1 MLRILACVTKI
12 FCRRRYSRALVETRR
27 LLDEKVVRRFMVS
40 LRRKNP
46 VIRHLL
52 RRVLYNIGKYLVWNL
67 RLSSCSSDTT
77 LIQVYY
83 NLCTYLELCYLQKM
97 AVHPNPI
104 TMLRGHCVKIAT
116 NFVSSKLL
124 KYKAAQ
130 SQTRLMY
137 TVT

>member
-1 MLRILACVTKI
+1 M
-12 FCRRRYSRALVETRR
+12 
-27 LLDEKVVRRFMVS
+27 S

-52 RRVLYNIGKYLVWNL
+52 RRVLHNILYNIGKYLVWNP
-67 RLSSCSSDTT
+67 RLSSWSLDTT

-104 TMLRGHCVKIAT
+104 TMLRGHCVKVTT

>member
-1 MLRILACVTKI
+1 MQSECGRELPSSDEI
-12 FCRRRYSRALVETRR
+12 YDN
-27 LLDEKVVRRFMVS
+27 LLCFAF
-40 LRRKNP
+40 KNSAGSHP
-46 VIRHLL
+46 LHNI
-52 RRVLYNIGKYLVWNL
+52 LYNIDKYLVLSL
-67 RLSSCSSDTT
+67 RLSSWSSDTT

-83 NLCTYLELCYLQKM
+83 NLCIYLELCYLQKM

-104 TMLRGHCVKIAT
+104 TMLRGHCVKVAT

>member
-52 RRVLYNIGKYLVWNL
+52 RHVLHNILYNIGKYLVWNL
-67 RLSSCSSDTT
+67 RLSSWSSDTT

-83 NLCTYLELCYLQKM
+83 NLCAYLQKM
-97 AVHPNPI
+97 VVHPNPI
-104 TMLRGHCVKIAT
+104 TMLRGHCVKVAM

>member
-1 MLRILACVTKI
+1 M
-12 FCRRRYSRALVETRR
+12 
-27 LLDEKVVRRFMVS
+27 
-40 LRRKNP
+40 
-46 VIRHLL
+46 IRHLL
-52 RRVLYNIGKYLVWNL
+52 RRVLHNILYNIGKYLVLNL
-67 RLSSCSSDTT
+67 RLSSWSSDTT

-83 NLCTYLELCYLQKM
+83 NLCISRTLLLQKM
-97 AVHPNPI
+97 AVHPKPI
-104 TMLRGHCVKIAT
+104 TMLRGHCVKVAT